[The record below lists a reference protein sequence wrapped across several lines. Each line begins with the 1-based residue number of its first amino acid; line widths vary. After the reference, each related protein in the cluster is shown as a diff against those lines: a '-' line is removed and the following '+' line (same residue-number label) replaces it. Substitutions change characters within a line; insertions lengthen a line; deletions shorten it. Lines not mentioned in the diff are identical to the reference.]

1 MGRIGLSPIVTI
13 EGLKA
18 VTIGGLKTEL
28 YQSFPNPGNPETWL
42 PFALGNTARVTVAI
56 RNTSGELVR
65 ELDLGERPE
74 GLYSSKSNA
83 GYWDGRNKLGETVAS
98 GIYYYTFTISDRN
111 GSDAQELTRRLVI
124 LK

>member
-1 MGRIGLSPIVTI
+1 MGRISHSPIVTI

-42 PFALGNTARVTVAI
+42 PFALGATAHVSVTI
-56 RNTSGELVR
+56 RSASGEIVR
-65 ELDLGERPE
+65 KLDLGERGA
-74 GLYSSKSNA
+74 GLYATKSNA
-83 GYWDGRNKLGETVAS
+83 GRWDGQNELGETVAS
-98 GIYYYTFTISDRN
+98 GIYYYTFTIAARD
-111 GSDAQELTRRLVI
+111 GSHAQEMTRRLVI